1 MGVGRVNSGAGRT
14 AAAYSG
20 PHDDAYVHPTVVG
33 RLTAAALTYALNGR
47 RFGGR
52 FRFLSRHHGGAAA
65 RGGGP
70 YQEVEER

>member
-1 MGVGRVNSGAGRT
+1 MHRT
-14 AAAYSG
+14 VA
-20 PHDDAYVHPTVVG
+20 G
-33 RLTAAALTYALNGR
+33 RLTAAALTYVLNGR

-70 YQEVEER
+70 DQEVEER